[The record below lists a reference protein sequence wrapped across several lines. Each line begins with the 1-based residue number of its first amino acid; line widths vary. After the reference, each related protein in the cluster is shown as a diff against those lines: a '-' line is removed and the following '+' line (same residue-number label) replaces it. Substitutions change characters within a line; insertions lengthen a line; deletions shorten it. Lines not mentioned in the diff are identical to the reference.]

1 MKRYVQRSKGKYK
14 TIMEAWADISKKNQ
28 FTSKSVGPAH
38 TRHYW
43 KWKILRVN
51 LQPKNNQICK

>member
-1 MKRYVQRSKGKYK
+1 MQQYIQRSKTKFN
-14 TIMEAWADISKKNQ
+14 TIMEAWADIIKS
-28 FTSKSVGPAH
+28 TSLTQKSVGPAH

-51 LQPKNNQICK
+51 LNTQHNKVCK